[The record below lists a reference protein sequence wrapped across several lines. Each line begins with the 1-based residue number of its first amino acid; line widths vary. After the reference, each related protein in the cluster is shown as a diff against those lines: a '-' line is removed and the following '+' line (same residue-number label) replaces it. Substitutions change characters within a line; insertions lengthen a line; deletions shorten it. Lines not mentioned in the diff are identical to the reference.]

1 VVPARSVLGGVEQG
15 GVEQG
20 GGPPRGRGLW
30 VLLAVLAGLVLV
42 AGTVLAV
49 LLGQGGSEPTAAPAP
64 ATAPALLPGGG
75 QPVRLASIP
84 ARVVLEPAL
93 GWDRSV
99 TGGPHGATASTALRF
114 VQAVRAH
121 DWRAAFR
128 VCAPGLRA
136 AAAER
141 SPVLRV
147 EPSVVVGAAFYG
159 DALRGRTVVGG
170 RMDGVAAAPGGDLVT
185 FRLRLDD
192 GTGADVVLRL
202 GRGQSVEDWTR

>member
-1 VVPARSVLGGVEQG
+1 VVPARSVLGGVEPG
-15 GVEQG
+15 D

-30 VLLAVLAGLVLV
+30 VLLAVVAGLVLV

-64 ATAPALLPGGG
+64 ATAPALLPSGGE
-75 QPVRLASIP
+75 PVRLASIP
-84 ARVVLEPAL
+84 ARVVLDPAL

-141 SPVLRV
+141 SPILRV
-147 EPSVVVGAAFYG
+147 EPAVVVGAAFYG

-170 RMDGVAAAPGGDLVT
+170 RLDGVAAAPVGDLVT

-192 GTGADVVLRL
+192 GTGADVVLRM
-202 GRGQSVEDWTR
+202 GSGQSVEDWTG